1 VYNNLTHKIRNL
13 KHKVL
18 ECHPKHLVHYR
29 LALKLIPNDMFVTS
43 CSTVQVFFLEKSNL
57 WFVCKLFHLQK
68 TEVLCIIFPD
78 PCSRL

>member
-1 VYNNLTHKIRNL
+1 
-13 KHKVL
+13 
-18 ECHPKHLVHYR
+18 
-29 LALKLIPNDMFVTS
+29 MFVTS

-78 PCSRL
+78 LCSIVIFEREFSLSTLTFHFFIYSFIHFFIYDVKNEQTIFGG